1 MYNLIIV
8 DDETLIRNSLVRTV
22 DWESLGVH
30 MAAALNDGEEAVRY
44 MKEHPVDLVL
54 SDIRM
59 PFMDGIE
66 LLNYISVNYPSTRV
80 ILLTGYAEFDY
91 VKQAMRSRVFDYL
104 LKPLKQEELEETVL
118 RCLESIKEENR
129 IQKLVVQKSRE
140 NRQEC
145 LRRCLLGVGSGEE
158 KEDLFAG
165 ADGYGLIVLIYDFSE
180 QLSGQERACMDQV
193 EQFLAGN
200 VMTRQMELEK
210 LQLIFVRMQ
219 PNKQCVM
226 LLPEE
231 TDQPVSV
238 MPVRRLAAMLHEYL
252 MKNGGPTVT
261 ICYKACAGR
270 DKTAQYYQEMLQTL
284 DRRHILGNNRILES
298 SGEMKEEEDISV
310 ITYPSEEILDHI
322 RYGQAELVEEDIR
335 KIYDSI
341 LDGTVYAS
349 LTAARNLSIEL
360 AITIFRLQQSGSEQV
375 SFLFFLSEL
384 QRLKTVE
391 ELRDKILELALTMA
405 RENVGKF
412 QRPQVVLA
420 EEALECI
427 RQNYGNPDL
436 GLEMISDRLGVSA
449 TYLSVVLKKVTG
461 SNFSVHLLGERMNR
475 AKELLRED
483 HKLQEV
489 AEMVGYS
496 SSQYFSVCFKKYT
509 GMTPSQF
516 REVANGGR

>member
-165 ADGYGLIVLIYDFSE
+165 VGHEFWLRNGDIVFDNRRGGHDGTISVTREQCFAKEQPVSGEPPYFGFADRTGRVYKTVEMPYYCNHYIATGDGKLFAGDNVEDIVLIRP
-180 QLSGQERACMDQV
+180 G
-193 EQFLAGN
+193 
-200 VMTRQMELEK
+200 
-210 LQLIFVRMQ
+210 
-219 PNKQCVM
+219 
-226 LLPEE
+226 EE
-231 TDQPVSV
+231 
-238 MPVRRLAAMLHEYL
+238 
-252 MKNGGPTVT
+252 
-261 ICYKACAGR
+261 
-270 DKTAQYYQEMLQTL
+270 
-284 DRRHILGNNRILES
+284 
-298 SGEMKEEEDISV
+298 
-310 ITYPSEEILDHI
+310 
-322 RYGQAELVEEDIR
+322 
-335 KIYDSI
+335 
-341 LDGTVYAS
+341 
-349 LTAARNLSIEL
+349 
-360 AITIFRLQQSGSEQV
+360 GSEPEIQV
-375 SFLFFLSEL
+375 LASHNTTWKY
-384 QRLKTVE
+384 QRSHCHPTFSWDGK
-391 ELRDKILELALTMA
+391 KILYAADTDDTHCNLFLVDVE
-405 RENVGKF
+405 
-412 QRPQVVLA
+412 
-420 EEALECI
+420 
-427 RQNYGNPDL
+427 
-436 GLEMISDRLGVSA
+436 
-449 TYLSVVLKKVTG
+449 
-461 SNFSVHLLGERMNR
+461 
-475 AKELLRED
+475 
-483 HKLQEV
+483 
-489 AEMVGYS
+489 
-496 SSQYFSVCFKKYT
+496 
-509 GMTPSQF
+509 
-516 REVANGGR
+516 